1 MDFDKLDERN
11 IGIEGL
17 IGEMRALRGALNA
30 RAFSDESSLHP
41 VLVEIAT
48 LKTQVQH
55 LQTSIR
61 ELRTALWG
69 LAAGVLA
76 MVIKIVV
83 EGGLLK

>member
-1 MDFDKLDERN
+1 MNLDERN
-11 IGIEGL
+11 VSLEGL
-17 IGEMRALRGALNA
+17 IGELRALRGVLNA
-30 RAFSDESSLHP
+30 KGFGDESP

-55 LQTSIR
+55 LQASIK

-69 LAAGVLA
+69 LAAGVLC

-83 EGGLLK
+83 EGGFVK